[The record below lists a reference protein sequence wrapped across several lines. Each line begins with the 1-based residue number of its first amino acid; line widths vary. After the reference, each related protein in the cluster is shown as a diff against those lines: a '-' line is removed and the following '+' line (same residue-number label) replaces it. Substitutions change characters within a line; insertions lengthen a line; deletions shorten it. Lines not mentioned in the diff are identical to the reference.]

1 VILLASF
8 QSAQAAS
15 ILGVS
20 DPAGCESKD
29 SFLPNL
35 LICGR
40 SPATGACAQ
49 YTKPCNIGDL
59 VETGNRVLIFVI
71 SLFLLII
78 PLFIMYYG
86 AMVIIDK
93 NWGGGFDIKK
103 WKDRLFTAVIYF
115 IFMLAAW
122 LIVRTVVDIFQ
133 VDDRINSFLID
144 ENGTTV
150 KARSFNTN

>member
-1 VILLASF
+1 V
-8 QSAQAAS
+8 
-15 ILGVS
+15 
-20 DPAGCESKD
+20 
-29 SFLPNL
+29 
-35 LICGR
+35 R
-40 SPATGACAQ
+40 
-49 YTKPCNIGDL
+49 
-59 VETGNRVLIFVI
+59 
-71 SLFLLII
+71 
-78 PLFIMYYG
+78 
-86 AMVIIDK
+86 
-93 NWGGGFDIKK
+93 GFDIKK